1 MPLRAQRTT
10 PRHGLRSSFVSDRR
24 LVQRITQG
32 DDAAFSELLAR
43 YRSTLYATAYAVL
56 LDPEQVAVVVADAF
70 EEARRTVAEFLDT
83 QGSVSG
89 WLTHL
94 TRLRIARHHAARPLR
109 GHGGGLTP
117 PASPGAGRARHW
129 IFALYLASAVF
140 VTVQQ
145 GVVGRSNN
153 FKVFRAA
160 AVNLLAH
167 RDLYAAHPDQHF
179 DFYKYSPS
187 FALLFAPFAAL
198 PFAAALLIWSLLN
211 SLLLWYAVR
220 RLLPDRQATLALAL
234 VYLEVLFAMQYTQ
247 SNGLVTALILLAFLA
262 LEQGRELRAAL
273 LIGLDTFVKIF
284 PLGAAVLALL
294 YPRRWRFALLLAAV
308 GAGLALL
315 PLVVIPP
322 HELVAQYRSWW
333 TIEMADAS
341 RVNRG
346 DSVMQFLYRWVGA
359 DWPNWPVQLG
369 GTLLLLAPLAL
380 QRGHWA
386 DRAFRLRFLCS
397 LLVYLVLFNHQSER
411 ASFVIAYAGLA
422 IWYAA
427 SEPDPVRNAIA
438 LVAVVAL
445 VLQGVEI
452 VPWGVHDA
460 LGRYRV
466 KAIPCLA
473 AWIVMQTELLGWR
486 RWSPRLHG
494 PEVREA
500 DIPPPEPLA
509 QR

>member
-1 MPLRAQRTT
+1 M
-10 PRHGLRSSFVSDRR
+10 
-24 LVQRITQG
+24 
-32 DDAAFSELLAR
+32 
-43 YRSTLYATAYAVL
+43 
-56 LDPEQVAVVVADAF
+56 
-70 EEARRTVAEFLDT
+70 
-83 QGSVSG
+83 
-89 WLTHL
+89 
-94 TRLRIARHHAARPLR
+94 
-109 GHGGGLTP
+109 
-117 PASPGAGRARHW
+117 AGRARHS

-179 DFYKYSPS
+179 DFYKYSPT
-187 FALLFAPFAAL
+187 FALLFAPFAGL
-198 PFAAALLIWSLLN
+198 PFAPALLIWSLLN

-262 LEQGRELRAAL
+262 LEQGRQLRAAL
-273 LIGLDTFVKIF
+273 LIGLDAFIKIF
-284 PLGAAVLALL
+284 PLGAAALALFH
-294 YPRRWRFALLLAAV
+294 PRRWRFTLLFAAV

-322 HELVAQYRSWW
+322 HELVAQYRSWLA
-333 TIEMADAS
+333 IEVSDAS

-346 DSVMQFLYRWVGA
+346 DSVMQYLHQWLGMN
-359 DWPNWPVQLG
+359 WPNWPLQLA
-369 GTLLLLAPLAL
+369 GTLVLLAPIAVN
-380 QRGHWA
+380 RERWS

-411 ASFVIAYAGLA
+411 ASFVIAYTGLA

-438 LVAVVAL
+438 LAALIAL
-445 VLQGVEI
+445 VLQDVQI
-452 VPWGVHDA
+452 VPWAVHDA
-460 LGRYRV
+460 LGQYRV
-466 KAIPCLA
+466 KAIPCLV

-486 RWSPRLHG
+486 RWSPRSYG
-494 PEVREA
+494 AEVGQA

-509 QR
+509 HR

>member
-1 MPLRAQRTT
+1 M
-10 PRHGLRSSFVSDRR
+10 
-24 LVQRITQG
+24 
-32 DDAAFSELLAR
+32 
-43 YRSTLYATAYAVL
+43 
-56 LDPEQVAVVVADAF
+56 
-70 EEARRTVAEFLDT
+70 
-83 QGSVSG
+83 
-89 WLTHL
+89 
-94 TRLRIARHHAARPLR
+94 
-109 GHGGGLTP
+109 
-117 PASPGAGRARHW
+117 AGRARRS

-179 DFYKYSPS
+179 DFYKYSPT

-198 PFAAALLIWSLLN
+198 PFAPALLIWSLLN

-220 RLLPDRQATLALAL
+220 RLLPDRQATSALAL

-262 LEQGRELRAAL
+262 LEQGRQPRAAL
-273 LIGLDTFVKIF
+273 LIGLDAFIKIF
-284 PLGAAVLALL
+284 PLGAAALALFH
-294 YPRRWRFALLLAAV
+294 PRRWRFTLLLAAV

-322 HELVAQYRSWW
+322 HELVAQYRSWLA
-333 TIEMADAS
+333 IEVSDAS

-346 DSVMQFLYRWVGA
+346 DSVMQYLHQWVGM
-359 DWPNWPVQLG
+359 DWPNWPLQLA
-369 GTLLLLAPLAL
+369 GTLVLLAPIAVN
-380 QRGHWA
+380 RARWS

-397 LLVYLVLFNHQSER
+397 LLLYLVLFNHQSER
-411 ASFVIAYAGLA
+411 ASFVIAYTGLA

-427 SEPDPVRNAIA
+427 SEPDRVRNAIA
-438 LVAVVAL
+438 LAAVIAL
-445 VLQGVEI
+445 VLQDVQI
-452 VPWGVHDA
+452 VPWAVHDA
-460 LGRYRV
+460 LGQYRV
-466 KAIPCLA
+466 KAIPCLV
-473 AWIVMQTELLGWR
+473 AWIVMQTELLGW
-486 RWSPRLHG
+486 PRLHG
-494 PEVREA
+494 PEVRQA

-509 QR
+509 HR

>member
-1 MPLRAQRTT
+1 M
-10 PRHGLRSSFVSDRR
+10 
-24 LVQRITQG
+24 
-32 DDAAFSELLAR
+32 
-43 YRSTLYATAYAVL
+43 
-56 LDPEQVAVVVADAF
+56 
-70 EEARRTVAEFLDT
+70 
-83 QGSVSG
+83 
-89 WLTHL
+89 
-94 TRLRIARHHAARPLR
+94 
-109 GHGGGLTP
+109 
-117 PASPGAGRARHW
+117 AGRARHS

-179 DFYKYSPS
+179 DFYKYSPT
-187 FALLFAPFAAL
+187 FALLFAPFAGL
-198 PFAAALLIWSLLN
+198 PFAPALLIWSLLN

-262 LEQGRELRAAL
+262 LEQGGQLRAAL
-273 LIGLDTFVKIF
+273 LIGLDAFIKIF
-284 PLGAAVLALL
+284 PLGAAALALFH
-294 YPRRWRFALLLAAV
+294 PRRWRFTLLFAAV

-322 HELVAQYRSWW
+322 HELVAQYRSWLA
-333 TIEMADAS
+333 IEVSDAS

-346 DSVMQFLYRWVGA
+346 DSVMQYLHQWLGMN
-359 DWPNWPVQLG
+359 WPNWPLQLA
-369 GTLLLLAPLAL
+369 GTLVLLAPIAVN
-380 QRGHWA
+380 RERWS

-411 ASFVIAYAGLA
+411 ASFVIAYTGLA

-438 LVAVVAL
+438 FAALIAL
-445 VLQGVEI
+445 VLQDVQI
-452 VPWGVHDA
+452 VPWAVHDA
-460 LGRYRV
+460 LGQYRV
-466 KAIPCLA
+466 KAIPCLV

-486 RWSPRLHG
+486 RWSPRSYG
-494 PEVREA
+494 AEVGQA

-509 QR
+509 HR

>member
-1 MPLRAQRTT
+1 M
-10 PRHGLRSSFVSDRR
+10 
-24 LVQRITQG
+24 
-32 DDAAFSELLAR
+32 
-43 YRSTLYATAYAVL
+43 
-56 LDPEQVAVVVADAF
+56 
-70 EEARRTVAEFLDT
+70 
-83 QGSVSG
+83 
-89 WLTHL
+89 
-94 TRLRIARHHAARPLR
+94 
-109 GHGGGLTP
+109 
-117 PASPGAGRARHW
+117 AGRASRW

-140 VTVQQ
+140 VTVQR
-145 GVVGRSNN
+145 GVFSPSNN

-179 DFYKYSPS
+179 DFYKYSPT

-198 PFAAALLIWSLLN
+198 PFAPALLIWSLLN

-234 VYLEVLFAMQYTQ
+234 VYLEMLFAMQYTQ

-262 LEQGRELRAAL
+262 LEQGRQLRGAM
-273 LIGLDTFVKIF
+273 LIGLDAFIKIF
-284 PLGAAVLALL
+284 PLGAAALALFH
-294 YPRRWRFALLLAAV
+294 PRRWRFTLLFAAV

-333 TIEMADAS
+333 TIELSDAS

-346 DSVMQFLYRWVGA
+346 DSVMQYLHQCLGM
-359 DWPNWPVQLG
+359 DWPLWPVQLA
-369 GTLLLLAPLAL
+369 GTLLLLAPLA
-380 QRGHWA
+380 RERERWA
-386 DRAFRLRFLCS
+386 DRAFRLRFLSS

-411 ASFVIAYAGLA
+411 ASFVIAYAGQA
-422 IWYAA
+422 IWYAVSA
-427 SEPDPVRNAIA
+427 PGRLRNAIA
-438 LVAVVAL
+438 LAAVIAL
-445 VLQGVEI
+445 VLQDVQI
-452 VPWGVHDA
+452 VPWAVHDA
-460 LGRYRV
+460 LGQYRV
-466 KAIPCLA
+466 KVIPCLV

-494 PEVREA
+494 PEVRQA

-509 QR
+509 YG

>member
-1 MPLRAQRTT
+1 M
-10 PRHGLRSSFVSDRR
+10 
-24 LVQRITQG
+24 
-32 DDAAFSELLAR
+32 
-43 YRSTLYATAYAVL
+43 
-56 LDPEQVAVVVADAF
+56 
-70 EEARRTVAEFLDT
+70 
-83 QGSVSG
+83 
-89 WLTHL
+89 
-94 TRLRIARHHAARPLR
+94 
-109 GHGGGLTP
+109 
-117 PASPGAGRARHW
+117 AGRARHS

-179 DFYKYSPS
+179 DFYKYSPT
-187 FALLFAPFAAL
+187 FALLFAPFAGL
-198 PFAAALLIWSLLN
+198 PFAPALLIWSLLN

-262 LEQGRELRAAL
+262 LEQGRQLRAAL
-273 LIGLDTFVKIF
+273 LIGLDAFIKIF
-284 PLGAAVLALL
+284 PLGAAALALFH
-294 YPRRWRFALLLAAV
+294 PRRWRFTLLFAAV

-322 HELVAQYRSWW
+322 HELVAQYRSWLA
-333 TIEMADAS
+333 IEVSDAS

-346 DSVMQFLYRWVGA
+346 DSVMQYLHQWLGMN
-359 DWPNWPVQLG
+359 WPNWPLQLA
-369 GTLLLLAPLAL
+369 GTLVLLAPIAVN
-380 QRGHWA
+380 RERRS

-411 ASFVIAYAGLA
+411 ASFVIAYTGLA

-438 LVAVVAL
+438 LAALIAL
-445 VLQGVEI
+445 VLQDVQI
-452 VPWGVHDA
+452 VPWAVHDA
-460 LGRYRV
+460 LGQYRV
-466 KAIPCLA
+466 KAIPCLV

-486 RWSPRLHG
+486 RWSPRSYG
-494 PEVREA
+494 AEVGQA

-509 QR
+509 HR

>member
-1 MPLRAQRTT
+1 M
-10 PRHGLRSSFVSDRR
+10 
-24 LVQRITQG
+24 
-32 DDAAFSELLAR
+32 
-43 YRSTLYATAYAVL
+43 
-56 LDPEQVAVVVADAF
+56 
-70 EEARRTVAEFLDT
+70 
-83 QGSVSG
+83 
-89 WLTHL
+89 
-94 TRLRIARHHAARPLR
+94 
-109 GHGGGLTP
+109 
-117 PASPGAGRARHW
+117 AGRARRS

-179 DFYKYSPS
+179 DFYKYSPT

-198 PFAAALLIWSLLN
+198 PFAPALLIWSLLN

-262 LEQGRELRAAL
+262 LEQGRQLRGAM
-273 LIGLDTFVKIF
+273 LIGLDAFIKIF
-284 PLGAAVLALL
+284 PLGAAALALFH
-294 YPRRWRFALLLAAV
+294 PWRFTLLFAAV

-333 TIEMADAS
+333 TIELSDAS

-359 DWPNWPVQLG
+359 DWPLWPVQLA
-369 GTLLLLAPLAL
+369 GTLLLLAPLA
-380 QRGHWA
+380 RERERWA

-427 SEPDPVRNAIA
+427 SAPDRLRNAIA
-438 LVAVVAL
+438 LAAVIAL
-445 VLQGVEI
+445 VLQDVQI
-452 VPWGVHDA
+452 VPWAVHDA
-460 LGRYRV
+460 LGQYRV
-466 KAIPCLA
+466 KVIPCLV

-494 PEVREA
+494 PEVRQA

-509 QR
+509 YG

>member
-1 MPLRAQRTT
+1 M
-10 PRHGLRSSFVSDRR
+10 
-24 LVQRITQG
+24 
-32 DDAAFSELLAR
+32 
-43 YRSTLYATAYAVL
+43 
-56 LDPEQVAVVVADAF
+56 
-70 EEARRTVAEFLDT
+70 
-83 QGSVSG
+83 
-89 WLTHL
+89 
-94 TRLRIARHHAARPLR
+94 
-109 GHGGGLTP
+109 
-117 PASPGAGRARHW
+117 AGRARRS

-179 DFYKYSPS
+179 DFYKYSPT

-198 PFAAALLIWSLLN
+198 PFAPALLIWSLLN

-262 LEQGRELRAAL
+262 LEQGRQPRAAL
-273 LIGLDTFVKIF
+273 LIGLDAFIKIF
-284 PLGAAVLALL
+284 PLGAAALALFH
-294 YPRRWRFALLLAAV
+294 PRRWRFALLFAAV
-308 GAGLALL
+308 GLGLALL

-322 HELVAQYRSWW
+322 HELVAQYRSWLA
-333 TIEMADAS
+333 IEVSDAS

-346 DSVMQFLYRWVGA
+346 DSVMQYLHQWLGM
-359 DWPNWPVQLG
+359 DWPNWPLQLA
-369 GTLLLLAPLAL
+369 GTLVLLAPIAVN
-380 QRGHWA
+380 RARWSDH
-386 DRAFRLRFLCS
+386 AFRLRFLCS
-397 LLVYLVLFNHQSER
+397 LLLYLVLFNHQSER
-411 ASFVIAYAGLA
+411 ASFVIAYTGLA

-438 LVAVVAL
+438 LAAVIAL
-445 VLQGVEI
+445 VLQDVQI
-452 VPWGVHDA
+452 VPWAVHDA
-460 LGRYRV
+460 LGQYRV
-466 KAIPCLA
+466 KAMPCLL

-486 RWSPRLHG
+486 RWSPRLHS
-494 PEVREA
+494 PEVRQA

-509 QR
+509 HR